1 MLTVPPA
8 RVEVEAWP
16 DTRDR
21 LLREKISLLA
31 QAVVKIG
38 GIM

>member
-1 MLTVPPA
+1 MLTVLPG

-16 DTRDR
+16 DTRDK

-31 QAVVKIG
+31 EAVVKIG